1 MSDEWCVRCGA
12 GPPRQA
18 GAEMAEKLAIRKC
31 FLVCCERVILIFNI
45 WQLAIRKRRVECG
58 AGALAVEARAAWTI

>member
-18 GAEMAEKLAIRKC
+18 GAEMAEKLGIRKQDYS
-31 FLVCCERVILIFNI
+31 FDKSYGRG
-45 WQLAIRKRRVECG
+45 R
-58 AGALAVEARAAWTI
+58 